1 MYTAVCIFYVY
12 FCFFLNNERYY
23 ERYNNT
29 LGIISRTTGDKRT
42 LAHMSQFEDSTTTS
56 ARLTPTKYST
66 CHVYGKVS
74 ILFW

>member
-1 MYTAVCIFYVY
+1 MCIF
-12 FCFFLNNERYY
+12 FFFFLNNERYY

-29 LGIISRTTGDKRT
+29 LGIIFRTTGDKRT

-74 ILFW
+74 ILFL